1 MKRIVTTVLTDLHG
15 EAMNGAGGPLTL
27 RSACVDALL
36 GAYQDEVALPGEEK
50 YRRFQLATK
59 LSSSDEVDL
68 TAEEITQLKKLVG
81 KAWSPLVVGRV
92 YELLEL
98 DA

>member
-1 MKRIVTTVLTDLHG
+1 MRRVVTTVLTDLSG
-15 EAMNGAGGPLTL
+15 AAMNGTNGPLTL
-27 RSACVDALL
+27 GSACVDALL
-36 GAYQDEVALPGEEK
+36 GAYQDEAALPGEEK

-68 TAEEITQLKKLVG
+68 TAEEIAQLKKLVG

-92 YELLEL
+92 YELLER